1 MRSELLKA
9 RRGVNNCLGWYA
21 AANQACAPSA
31 VTLDD
36 DSVETELPSTDG
48 SDVAAR
54 SSAYYQDLAFAFHDY
69 IKMVAGCSSICFN
82 VCIIWAP
89 L

>member
-9 RRGVNNCLGWYA
+9 CRGVNNCLGRYA
-21 AANQACAPSA
+21 AANQAGTAGA
-31 VTLDD
+31 VTFDD
-36 DSVETELPSTDG
+36 DGVEVELPGADG

-54 SSAYYQDLAFAFHDY
+54 SGAYYQDF
-69 IKMVAGCSSICFN
+69 AGCSSISFS